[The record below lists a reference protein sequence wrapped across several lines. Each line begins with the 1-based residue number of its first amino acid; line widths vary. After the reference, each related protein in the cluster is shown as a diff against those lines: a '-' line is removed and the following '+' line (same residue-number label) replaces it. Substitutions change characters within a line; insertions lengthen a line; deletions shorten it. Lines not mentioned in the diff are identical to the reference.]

1 MLFSDQFHLYN
12 FHLYNCPPCPIFTT
26 LQVLGL
32 FLPLFPPTV
41 FFPLCSLP
49 GLGPGRLNLTAGC
62 CRCPQ
67 PGGGSMYRTRAGL
80 GLLLHLPSFVFITK
94 EYLSVDEGFFGMT
107 VIRKKIQRKRFKWS
121 MWHLIAARNT
131 CFLKVLT
138 LTICNDITDSK
149 TQTSLQKVGVSV
161 VAAFWQGRVTWGLHS
176 LSRSW
181 RVGVFY

>member
-1 MLFSDQFHLYN
+1 MLTPWSGPWKTEPDSGLLPMPPAWGWEHVPHLCWSGAVQN
-12 FHLYNCPPCPIFTT
+12 SARR
-26 LQVLGL
+26 Q
-32 FLPLFPPTV
+32 
-41 FFPLCSLP
+41 
-49 GLGPGRLNLTAGC
+49 A
-62 CRCPQ
+62 
-67 PGGGSMYRTRAGL
+67 A
-80 GLLLHLPSFVFITK
+80 LLHLPSFVFITK